1 MSRRNVNRDALQ
13 RQEERINRAP
23 AGQADE
29 ARNAALASQAQQ
41 RGCTSP
47 GLRDSQLVARA
58 GHESTPHLLS
68 RQRPSNP
75 AMRNRIASGARG
87 RSGTRIRA
95 RGDRACRRWM
105 RVWRRTRKQYISGEK
120 QKRPRSAVSFAQG
133 RQENSWTLPAAG
145 RADGGA
151 AGRMSPAGCTRLPA
165 RQPAATPAGRPR
177 PYARQPRL
185 DGVLLLDALKAA
197 CVHRLWALAH
207 EWHTPSTVAPNCG
220 ASYGQRSGSCQ
231 PRTVTALGERE
242 TVV

>member
-13 RQEERINRAP
+13 RQAERINRAP
-23 AGQADE
+23 AGQVGAVHS
-29 ARNAALASQAQQ
+29 A
-41 RGCTSP
+41 T
-47 GLRDSQLVARA
+47 RA
-58 GHESTPHLLS
+58 
-68 RQRPSNP
+68 
-75 AMRNRIASGARG
+75 NRA
-87 RSGTRIRA
+87 
-95 RGDRACRRWM
+95 
-105 RVWRRTRKQYISGEK
+105 
-120 QKRPRSAVSFAQG
+120 
-133 RQENSWTLPAAG
+133 AAG

-151 AGRMSPAGCTRLPA
+151 AGRMSPAGRPRPYA
-165 RQPAATPAGRPR
+165 RQPRLDDPGHTPGNPGWTTPAIRPATPAGRPR